1 MVTLSPFDDP
11 PPPKQGR
18 GHLLTEKRVIETKPD
33 LRNRETW
40 GNLHFQH
47 LQSGIKFFLLVV
59 FYSEEVLWLNPG
71 EECGLPLGQLCRYP
85 ITSEKIM
92 HLSGNPLAT
101 SSC

>member
-1 MVTLSPFDDP
+1 MGLTNLREALLRKNPVKYVALSPFDDP

-59 FYSEEVLWLNPG
+59 FL
-71 EECGLPLGQLCRYP
+71 Q
-85 ITSEKIM
+85 
-92 HLSGNPLAT
+92 
-101 SSC
+101 